1 MQLIILLQVALEVET
16 PTQISLEDETSG
28 EVSYRKKKIHMSVM
42 GSNAVYMS
50 TGNTAAASEVHKLFL
65 KCMCPSS
72 PVVTEKEVVVPN

>member
-28 EVSYRKKKIHMSVM
+28 EVSCRKKPLILVM

-50 TGNTAAASEVHKLFL
+50 TGNTAATSKVDKLFL

-72 PVVTEKEVVVPN
+72 PVLTEQVVIVLN